1 MVTTG
6 KSHPGVDPL
15 HRLPPT
21 AAPPETIATSPPS
34 KRDLASWW
42 RQFKRNTRKEEP
54 KEKPQGIF
62 GIPLNVSIK
71 YANVAISLTNDN
83 GESFIYGYVPIVVAK
98 CGVYLKEKA
107 TDVEGIFRLSGSAKR
122 IKDLQE
128 IFDSPERYG
137 KGLDWTG
144 YTVHDAANVL
154 RRYLNQLPEPIVPLD
169 FYERFR
175 EPLRTYQRQVQE
187 QIQNNAP
194 PAETEAF
201 DHAKAVAA
209 YQQLIRELPP
219 LNKQLLLYILDLLA
233 VFASKSDQNRMTS
246 ANLSAIFQPGLLSHP
261 QHDMSPDEYKLSQ
274 DVLIFLIENQDHF
287 LFGMNGTAAD
297 EQTVKEVEGG
307 LARRPTTHS
316 NVRRSVSSASGGA
329 ESFRKY
335 GSLRRNVSVS
345 SKNSRNSNAASPAT
359 PTSLGGVGVHRSNTL
374 PSKMTPVIPPSRY
387 GRAMENTGVN
397 SSAHTSAQHS
407 RASSRAP
414 APAEDTP
421 QPPQP
426 QPQPT
431 QTQPAPQP
439 QIAPQ
444 TQPVPQPQIA
454 PQPQPQAPQT
464 QPAPQPQVAPQP
476 QAQVPEAQ
484 VTPQTQIAPQPQ
496 PALQPQP
503 ELPQTNARVSP
514 APNQAAQGTPPPTNG
529 QGSITEVVEP
539 GTGIVYVHSS
549 THGPV
554 PKSALE
560 NGNGVGDTG
569 KPTAHP
575 SVEKPA
581 VVQPT
586 TERPVVQQPVAQK
599 PAQAPIAERLM
610 AERPIPHPEQGS
622 TEKLVGDRPI
632 LRAGLP
638 PIAASPPPAVVTPT
652 RERKLS
658 SLFSKSPPPSG
669 EHKEPRQP
677 NRLKKKRIPGSASE
691 SAQSSSQSLQAATSD
706 TGLAAILHASR
717 HAEANNDAG
726 GATPR
731 APNTTS
737 SDDLS
742 PPREGRPEKQLLP
755 HEGGQQAGDTSLRP
769 YGSRTPSM
777 NSRSS
782 FTDYSD
788 ADPTDD
794 AARAE
799 RKEHRRSWRFPRSSK
814 RSNEHIGL
822 GLASPPLMATTP
834 GADRSTSSIG
844 SWHHSS
850 RSSPS
855 DLQQFASDPSYQP
868 LSLDAEVSNNG
879 AAKDASFV
887 EPEKRSLFGKFKAK
901 VAQVRDGVK
910 ESTERDRTRSPVNS
924 EADLSVS
931 SHTLSPSGKDSL
943 RNRPAPIDV
952 TSYPKEGQISSP
964 VSPLPGSGLPP
975 AIPEEPRTPES
986 PVAVPGLEQKQEPVA
1001 VPVAS
1006 PPVETEGTDAGP
1018 GPAVPS

>member
-387 GRAMENTGVN
+387 GRAVENTGVN

-421 QPPQP
+421 QPQP

-444 TQPVPQPQIA
+444 
-454 PQPQPQAPQT
+454 PQPQALQN

-476 QAQVPEAQ
+476 QAQQVPEAP
-484 VTPQTQIAPQPQ
+484 VTPQTQITPQPQ
-496 PALQPQP
+496 PAPQPQP
-503 ELPQTNARVSP
+503 ELPQTNVQGSP

-586 TERPVVQQPVAQK
+586 IERPVVQQPIAQK

-632 LRAGLP
+632 LREGLP

-706 TGLAAILHASR
+706 TGLAAILHSSR

>member
-21 AAPPETIATSPPS
+21 AAPPEAIATSPPS

-194 PAETEAF
+194 PADTEAF

-316 NVRRSVSSASGGA
+316 NIRRSVSSASGGA

-345 SKNSRNSNAASPAT
+345 SKNSRNSNAATPAT

-387 GRAMENTGVN
+387 GRPVDNTGVN

-407 RASSRAP
+407 RSSSRAP

-421 QPPQP
+421 QPLPQP
-426 QPQPT
+426 QPQP
-431 QTQPAPQP
+431 
-439 QIAPQ
+439 
-444 TQPVPQPQIA
+444 
-454 PQPQPQAPQT
+454 
-464 QPAPQPQVAPQP
+464 
-476 QAQVPEAQ
+476 
-484 VTPQTQIAPQPQ
+484 
-496 PALQPQP
+496 
-503 ELPQTNARVSP
+503 
-514 APNQAAQGTPPPTNG
+514 
-529 QGSITEVVEP
+529 VVEP

-554 PKSALE
+554 PK
-560 NGNGVGDTG
+560 
-569 KPTAHP
+569 TA
-575 SVEKPA
+575 
-581 VVQPT
+581 
-586 TERPVVQQPVAQK
+586 
-599 PAQAPIAERLM
+599 
-610 AERPIPHPEQGS
+610 
-622 TEKLVGDRPI
+622 TEKLGDRPTSERPI
-632 LRAGLP
+632 LREGLP

-706 TGLAAILHASR
+706 TGLAAILHTSR
-717 HAEANNDAG
+717 HAEVNNDAG

-794 AARAE
+794 ASRAE

-822 GLASPPLMATTP
+822 GLASPPLIATTP

-855 DLQQFASDPSYQP
+855 DLQQFANDPSYQP

-879 AAKDASFV
+879 AAKDASLA

-952 TSYPKEGQISSP
+952 TSYPKEGQLSSP

-986 PVAVPGLEQKQEPVA
+986 PVAVPGLEQKQEPAVA
-1001 VPVAS
+1001 APVAS

>member
-21 AAPPETIATSPPS
+21 AGPPETIATSPPS

-387 GRAMENTGVN
+387 GRAVENTGVN

-421 QPPQP
+421 QPQP

-444 TQPVPQPQIA
+444 TQPAPQPQIA

-484 VTPQTQIAPQPQ
+484 VTPQTQIASQPQ

-569 KPTAHP
+569 KPTAHL

-586 TERPVVQQPVAQK
+586 IERPVVQQPIAQK

-632 LRAGLP
+632 LREGLP

-879 AAKDASFV
+879 VSKDASFV

>member
-1 MVTTG
+1 MW
-6 KSHPGVDPL
+6 SL
-15 HRLPPT
+15 
-21 AAPPETIATSPPS
+21 S
-34 KRDLASWW
+34 KRERYIDHAG
-42 RQFKRNTRKEEP
+42 R
-54 KEKPQGIF
+54 
-62 GIPLNVSIK
+62 
-71 YANVAISLTNDN
+71 AIRSVLTYFSL
-83 GESFIYGYVPIVVAK
+83 
-98 CGVYLKEKA
+98 A

-439 QIAPQ
+439 QPAS
-444 TQPVPQPQIA
+444 QPQIA
-454 PQPQPQAPQT
+454 PQPQLQAPQT

-476 QAQVPEAQ
+476 LPPVPQAQVA
-484 VTPQTQIAPQPQ
+484 PQTQIVPQLQ
-496 PALQPQP
+496 PAPQPQP
-503 ELPQTNARVSP
+503 ELPQTNVQVSP

-560 NGNGVGDTG
+560 NGNGTGDTG

-581 VVQPT
+581 GEQPNI
-586 TERPVVQQPVAQK
+586 EKPVVQQPIAQK
-599 PAQAPIAERLM
+599 PPQAPIAERLM

-632 LRAGLP
+632 LREGLP

-1006 PPVETEGTDAGP
+1006 PPVETEGADAGP

>member
-1 MVTTG
+1 VTTG

-21 AAPPETIATSPPS
+21 AAPPEAIATSPPS

-54 KEKPQGIF
+54 KGMCGGIIGSFGWVCCAAGKLGGDAIVGQKPQGIF

-194 PAETEAF
+194 PADTEAF

-316 NVRRSVSSASGGA
+316 NIRRSVSSASGGA

-345 SKNSRNSNAASPAT
+345 SKNSRNSNAATPAT

-387 GRAMENTGVN
+387 GRPVDNTGVN

-407 RASSRAP
+407 RSSSRAP

-421 QPPQP
+421 QPLPQP
-426 QPQPT
+426 QPQP
-431 QTQPAPQP
+431 APQP
-439 QIAPQ
+439 Q
-444 TQPVPQPQIA
+444 
-454 PQPQPQAPQT
+454 
-464 QPAPQPQVAPQP
+464 
-476 QAQVPEAQ
+476 
-484 VTPQTQIAPQPQ
+484 
-496 PALQPQP
+496 
-503 ELPQTNARVSP
+503 
-514 APNQAAQGTPPPTNG
+514 
-529 QGSITEVVEP
+529 P

-549 THGPV
+549 THGP
-554 PKSALE
+554 
-560 NGNGVGDTG
+560 
-569 KPTAHP
+569 
-575 SVEKPA
+575 
-581 VVQPT
+581 
-586 TERPVVQQPVAQK
+586 
-599 PAQAPIAERLM
+599 
-610 AERPIPHPEQGS
+610 RPIPHPEQTS
-622 TEKLVGDRPI
+622 TEKLGDRPTSERPI
-632 LRAGLP
+632 LREGLP

-706 TGLAAILHASR
+706 TGLAAILHTSR
-717 HAEANNDAG
+717 HAEVNNDAG

-794 AARAE
+794 ASRAE

-822 GLASPPLMATTP
+822 GLASPPLIATTP

-855 DLQQFASDPSYQP
+855 DLQQFANDPSYQP

-879 AAKDASFV
+879 AAKDASLA

-952 TSYPKEGQISSP
+952 TSYPKEGQLSSP

-986 PVAVPGLEQKQEPVA
+986 PVAVPGLEQKQEPAVA
-1001 VPVAS
+1001 APVAS
-1006 PPVETEGTDAGP
+1006 P
-1018 GPAVPS
+1018 

>member
-387 GRAMENTGVN
+387 GRAVENTGVN

-431 QTQPAPQP
+431 QN
-439 QIAPQ
+439 
-444 TQPVPQPQIA
+444 
-454 PQPQPQAPQT
+454 

-476 QAQVPEAQ
+476 QAQQVPEAP
-484 VTPQTQIAPQPQ
+484 VTPQTQIAPQSQPAPQ
-496 PALQPQP
+496 PQS
-503 ELPQTNARVSP
+503 ELPQTNVQVSP

-569 KPTAHP
+569 KPMAHP

-586 TERPVVQQPVAQK
+586 IERPVVQQPIAQK

-622 TEKLVGDRPI
+622 TEKLFGDRPI
-632 LRAGLP
+632 LREGLP

-755 HEGGQQAGDTSLRP
+755 QEGGQQAGDTSLRP

-952 TSYPKEGQISSP
+952 TGYPKEGQISSP